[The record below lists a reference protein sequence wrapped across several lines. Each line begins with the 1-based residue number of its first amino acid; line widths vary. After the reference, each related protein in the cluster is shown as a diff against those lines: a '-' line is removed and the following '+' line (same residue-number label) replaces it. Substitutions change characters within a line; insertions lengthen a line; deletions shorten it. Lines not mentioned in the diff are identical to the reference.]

1 MKCRLCNKGPLQIG
15 GYLQR
20 VNPKGETGIWECRPC
35 CEADLPQETN
45 LLLALDQ
52 AVDFWK
58 EKYQRERRR
67 VYEQAN

>member
-1 MKCRLCNKGPLQIG
+1 MKCRLCNKGPLEIG

-45 LLLALDQ
+45 LLLALEQD
-52 AVDFWK
+52 D
-58 EKYQRERRR
+58 EQRIDSEPS
-67 VYEQAN
+67 N

>member
-1 MKCRLCNKGPLQIG
+1 MKCRLCNKGLNEIG

-45 LLLALDQ
+45 LLLALEQD
-52 AVDFWK
+52 D
-58 EKYQRERRR
+58 EQRTIDSEPS
-67 VYEQAN
+67 N